1 MGLVFGL
8 AYQNM
13 FDQITKERE
22 TANLPEPSHERSVFW
37 GAVFANFVS
46 KIAIEKREY
55 ILSPNMCEKDILA
68 IPLFIFALSKIKV
81 PVIWNAV
88 VCGLFKFVW

>member
-1 MGLVFGL
+1 MKGLCF
-8 AYQNM
+8 
-13 FDQITKERE
+13 
-22 TANLPEPSHERSVFW
+22 

-46 KIAIEKREY
+46 WIAIEKKEY
-55 ILSPNMCEKDILA
+55 VYAPPICEKDILA

-88 VCGLFKFVW
+88 VCGLFTFV